1 MRGLLILTT
10 LATLAATATSAQTW
24 RPYQPPYAPYAPYPG
39 GAAAAIADQH
49 RYENDRLRSQAQA
62 NAALARQQQLETQIR
77 RQQIEAAR
85 GQTSPLLTPPRPLY
99 SPEQERVL
107 REGAAERRARTSEGV
122 GQIDDWLDRPH

>member
-10 LATLAATATSAQTW
+10 LAAVAAASATAQTW
-24 RPYQPPYAPYAPYPG
+24 RPYQPPYAPYPG

-49 RYENDRLRSQAQA
+49 RYENDRLRNQAQA
-62 NAALARQQQLETQIR
+62 SAALARQQQFETQIR

-85 GQTSPLLTPPRPLY
+85 QPSAPVLVPPRPLY

-107 REGAAERRARTSEGV
+107 REGAAERRARTSDGV
-122 GQIDDWLDRPH
+122 NQIDDWLDRPY